1 MEAKKGRPDTQANSV
16 RDTFPQF
23 KEEPGYEIESR
34 QTSEM
39 IEDENNSTAVLVE
52 SSLIE
57 LNA

>member
-1 MEAKKGRPDTQANSV
+1 MIELWLSTNFRPDSV

-23 KEEPGYEIESR
+23 KEEPDYEIESR